1 MMVSGGSTSSR
12 TARGAAGAAATAD
25 AAAGALFSLAGA
37 AIAGPTA
44 SAGCSVSWRRRS
56 VARYTV
62 RNDVGHLVRLKHA
75 TCHWAEY
82 AVVKMGA
89 NDRSRNLILLL
100 LVLDL
105 VP

>member
-12 TARGAAGAAATAD
+12 TARGAAGAAAG
-25 AAAGALFSLAGA
+25 AAGALSLAGA

-62 RNDVGHLVRLKHA
+62 CNDVGHLVRLKHA